1 MRKTTIRLVAR
12 WYLKVWPMPTGNTLI
27 NMPLEVIST
36 KMQLGRCQGIG
47 QVFSGQ
53 TDGADD
59 DRPMGTR
66 KMMLEIPAF
75 QMEPEKIGCLFL
87 WWFIC
92 QMITIHPIV
101 VSSTKVQYYSYYSE
115 SLPLMLLSE
124 GCKGLGCGDCFTW
137 TRRFALPPCYIYQ
150 SATVNW

>member
-36 KMQLGRCQGIG
+36 KMQLDDAKALDKFSVANRWGRWW
-47 QVFSGQ
+47 S
-53 TDGADD
+53 T
-59 DRPMGTR
+59 MGTS
-66 KMMLEIPAF
+66 KMTLEIPAF

-124 GCKGLGCGDCFTW
+124 GCRGLGCSDCFTW

>member
-36 KMQLGRCQGIG
+36 KMQLDDAKALDKFSVANRWGRWW
-47 QVFSGQ
+47 S
-53 TDGADD
+53 T
-59 DRPMGTR
+59 MGTR